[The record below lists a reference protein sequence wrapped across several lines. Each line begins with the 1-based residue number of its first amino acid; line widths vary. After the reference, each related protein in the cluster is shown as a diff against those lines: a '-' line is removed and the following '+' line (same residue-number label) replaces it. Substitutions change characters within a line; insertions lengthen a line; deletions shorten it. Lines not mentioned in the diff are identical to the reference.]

1 MKKYKAVFPD
11 AFTLFNLFFGF
22 WAVISIIEDQPIRA
36 AWLVFLASVTDA
48 LDGRIARA
56 TKLETRFGIELDS
69 LADIVSFGLVP
80 AVLLYANIFESLGF
94 WALFPSFLH
103 LSAVAIRLAR
113 FNVSTTAGPKKCYI
127 GLTSPIAS
135 LTLISFFLL
144 TQKVAWS
151 FPVWAWLS
159 LVVALS
165 ILMVSNISYDPL
177 PNISLKESRSN
188 TIRLLLLIFMLI
200 LLPVFREITLFP
212 FFITYVLIG
221 IGRAGIQLLLN
232 TKTRLFTE
240 LEKF

>member
-11 AFTLFNLFFGF
+11 VFTLLNLFFGF
-22 WAVISIIEDQPIRA
+22 WAIISIIDGQPFRA

-80 AVLLYANIFESLGF
+80 AVLLYSNIFESLGF

-113 FNVSTTAGPKKCYI
+113 FNVSTSAGPKKCYI

-135 LTLISFFLL
+135 LTLVSFYLLVQKISWTL
-144 TQKVAWS
+144 
-151 FPVWAWLS
+151 PVWIWLS
-159 LVVALS
+159 LVIILS
-165 ILMVSNISYDPL
+165 TLMVSTVPYDPL
-177 PNISLKESRSN
+177 PNITLKEGRSN

-212 FFITYVLIG
+212 FFITYVVIG
-221 IGRAGIQLLLN
+221 IGRAGIQLIIS
-232 TKTRLFTE
+232 TKARFFTE